1 MLKASKLLDMSD
13 RELILQLE
21 KASTTLTRLKNLN
34 VSLRLRIK
42 ELESSKNQ
50 VPVEVAPTESK
61 QVLGDKGTLEVQ
73 ELREQL
79 KTAQQAALDN
89 LAYAQEVKTQYE
101 ELKSSLGIPEPE
113 LIKEA

>member
-42 ELESSKNQ
+42 ELESNRNQ
-50 VPVEVAPTESK
+50 VPAEIAPVESK
-61 QVLGDKGTLEVQ
+61 QALSDKGILEVQ

-79 KTAQQAALDN
+79 KTAQKAAIDN

-101 ELKSSLGIPEPE
+101 ELRSSLGIPEPE
-113 LIKEA
+113 LTKEV